1 MDRYTIMGLINIQKQ
16 AIENVSDILI
26 CYPSEGVTL
35 SHPLTTKT
43 LCKICIFC
51 VHNQTT
57 LKYNS

>member
-1 MDRYTIMGLINIQKQ
+1 MGLINIQKQ